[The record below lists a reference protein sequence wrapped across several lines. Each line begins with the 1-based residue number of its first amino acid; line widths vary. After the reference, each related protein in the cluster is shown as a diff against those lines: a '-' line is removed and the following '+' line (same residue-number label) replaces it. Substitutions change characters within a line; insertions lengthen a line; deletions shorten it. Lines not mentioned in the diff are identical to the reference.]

1 MKRYDEDGNPYG
13 VAHYIKVALK
23 ALIILIAIAIIAL
36 FIFRKQMMNDKGDM
50 EKLIWTEEAVAA
62 YNTSPEDFSV
72 RSIYDY
78 NTKDTNNIF
87 NVSATRYIPSACEL
101 QFTIRSNEATLSRA
115 ILETYGVDITAA
127 PDDEIFVFALRDDK
141 GNMYTEYE
149 YVTEI
154 HNIYKYRRLVFS
166 GIDLNQCTEVTLM
179 AYCTLDGIPGEFT
192 YCDTVKIYD
201 AIHLTRIYD
210 YSKELPKDVR
220 PTEGV
225 KAYSFNFGE
234 ELPPFE
240 D

>member
-101 QFTIRSNEATLSRA
+101 QFTIRSNESTLSRA
-115 ILETYGVDITAA
+115 ILEPCRRDPASCRPRWRCGRASISA
-127 PDDEIFVFALRDDK
+127 PQPRKWAS
-141 GNMYTEYE
+141 
-149 YVTEI
+149 
-154 HNIYKYRRLVFS
+154 YRR
-166 GIDLNQCTEVTLM
+166 
-179 AYCTLDGIPGEFT
+179 
-192 YCDTVKIYD
+192 
-201 AIHLTRIYD
+201 
-210 YSKELPKDVR
+210 
-220 PTEGV
+220 
-225 KAYSFNFGE
+225 
-234 ELPPFE
+234 
-240 D
+240 